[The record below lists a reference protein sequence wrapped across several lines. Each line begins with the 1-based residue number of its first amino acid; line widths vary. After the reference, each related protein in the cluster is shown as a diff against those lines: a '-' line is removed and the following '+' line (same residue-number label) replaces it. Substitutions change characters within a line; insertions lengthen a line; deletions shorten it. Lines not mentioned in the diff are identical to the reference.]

1 MRANM
6 ILANNN
12 MWRDLRAQGSRI
24 YIIFNIQSDRNKGF
38 TDHVCNEVPHLHK
51 EGACRFTELW
61 LLVITE
67 YYTVG
72 KRVLTRVF

>member
-1 MRANM
+1 MRVNM

-38 TDHVCNEVPHLHK
+38 TDHEHSMFVMKYLIFIRRAHADLQNYGC
-51 EGACRFTELW
+51 
-61 LLVITE
+61 
-67 YYTVG
+67 
-72 KRVLTRVF
+72 